1 MSINGPGAIGPSCP
15 KPANHCGGGLE
26 VYAKNLLFDEDIKT
40 LLDLEYALAE
50 KCSSA
55 ETVHALI
62 ADLKE
67 EVEAEVESAVR
78 KSIQSDQSR
87 INIFGQ
93 TYLFHEEDA
102 VREINALLEKV
113 GSLKRLT
120 APLPFIFGE
129 ISRHEKLN
137 GIDVIVFKE
146 NELISPSENSLGAT
160 DNHWGITSIREK
172 SCRAQI
178 ETKALKPPLN
188 ALLAPYG
195 IKFPADL
202 APRKD
207 QLTADLVECVKY
219 HELQHHTYFQYM
231 LKSFQ
236 NLFGIGSPV
245 DVLLEA
251 RADLDV
257 LKHIVDLGRTDK
269 NKASRLAFLWALKAS
284 TENYLDRKIITLIL
298 FSCMQKDPKSGR
310 LTIDFSK
317 LEALVDR
324 HSKIIDRALEGLLIK
339 VKQLVFKMN
348 APLRPS
354 QSKKDW
360 DQELTLLMETF
371 TAERNKDFSIQRAIF
386 QASIDQ
392 GLSFLSDLIND
403 PEITGSV
410 ARTNFST
417 DHEAIT
423 ALDALIAQRLA
434 YCL

>member
-1 MSINGPGAIGPSCP
+1 M
-15 KPANHCGGGLE
+15 
-26 VYAKNLLFDEDIKT
+26 YAKNLLFDEDIKT
-40 LLDLEYALAE
+40 LLDLECALAE

-62 ADLKE
+62 AGLKE

-87 INIFGQ
+87 IKIFGQ
-93 TYLFHEEDA
+93 IYLFHEEDA
-102 VREINALLEKV
+102 IRKINALLEKA

-120 APLPFIFGE
+120 GPDPFIFGE
-129 ISRHEKLN
+129 ISRHEILN
-137 GIDVIVFKE
+137 GTDVIIFKE
-146 NELISPSENSLGAT
+146 HETISPPGNSLGNT

-172 SCRAQI
+172 SCWAQI
-178 ETKALKPPLN
+178 ETKALNSPLN
-188 ALLAPYG
+188 ALLTPYG

-257 LKHIVDLGRTDK
+257 LKHIVDLSRTERD
-269 NKASRLAFLWALKAS
+269 KASRLAFLWALKAS

-298 FSCMQKDPKSGR
+298 FSCMQKDPKSVR

-317 LEALVDR
+317 LEALAGR
-324 HSKIIDRALEGLLIK
+324 HSKIIDRALEGLLVK

-403 PEITGSV
+403 PEITGGG
-410 ARTNFST
+410 TKFNLST
-417 DHEAIT
+417 DQEATT
-423 ALDALIAQRLA
+423 ALDVLIAQKIKDLE
-434 YCL
+434 